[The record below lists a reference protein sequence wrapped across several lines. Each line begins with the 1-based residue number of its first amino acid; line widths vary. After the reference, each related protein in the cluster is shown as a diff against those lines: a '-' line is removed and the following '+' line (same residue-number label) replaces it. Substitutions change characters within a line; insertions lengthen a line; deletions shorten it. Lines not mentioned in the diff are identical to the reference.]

1 MSVTDEIK
9 SRIDIV
15 ELIGNTVQLKKAGRN
30 YKGLCPFHS
39 EKTPSFVV
47 FPDSQNWRCF
57 GACNEGGDVFN
68 FVMKREGWDFPET
81 LRFLAERAG
90 VELEALDS
98 HQAER
103 SEARDRLRGLLNDLA
118 HYFYEYLLTK
128 PDAEHARAYIAGRGL
143 NEQTVEAFG
152 LGYAPNSWDAGS
164 RYLLNLGYTA
174 QELIDAGVVV
184 VKEEGGTYDR
194 FRDRLVIPI
203 RDVRGGVVGFG
214 ARGFTPEAVPKYL
227 NSPQS
232 ELFDKS
238 SLLFGLDLA
247 RRTIRDGET
256 AVIVEGYMDAIQAH
270 QAGFSNVIAQMGT
283 ALTEAQLKLLSRYA
297 TKLILALDPDT
308 AGQLATDR
316 GREAI
321 QRVSHAAADQATA
334 DGVWDFD
341 QAEQSYHATRTIEFD
356 AHGMMRYEARLGF
369 DIRVIVL
376 PAGQDPDDLIRENP
390 GEWARLVENALPIVE
405 YAIQTAV
412 AGQNLDD
419 PKIKS
424 GIAARIAP
432 VINDIANPVERS
444 HYRQRLARM
453 LKVDERALFPEGSP
467 IPPPRGARSPKN
479 QPTPAPRP
487 ERSGAEI
494 NLNPTVWR
502 EAFGLAALIQ
512 HPRLIYRV
520 NRVLAECMP
529 VLDASG
535 YALAD
540 SLAAELTA
548 ADFAHPEHRLI
559 FDGWR
564 LALDQH
570 ESDPLPFLT
579 RTLDP
584 VSQSR
589 LLSWLDQ
596 PLYALEKRIT
606 QPGVEIAPDRI
617 YEAAIQA
624 LLDLRRQ
631 RLDEHIKELQFI
643 LSDIE
648 QSGEGLTVWDY
659 GEIIRQLLAA
669 RHRLDQ
675 ARRHFG
681 APGSHAKTLTLRA
694 RTPLP

>member
-9 SRIDIV
+9 SRLNIV
-15 ELIGNTVQLKKAGRN
+15 DLIGSTVQLKKAGRN
-30 YKGLCPFHS
+30 FKGLCPFHS

-68 FVMKREGWDFPET
+68 FIMKREGWDFPET
-81 LRFLAERAG
+81 LRFLAEKAG
-90 VELEALDS
+90 VELEPLDG

-103 SEARDRLRGLLNDLA
+103 NEARDRLRGLLNDLA
-118 HYFYEYLLTK
+118 HFFHQHLLTA
-128 PDAEHARAYIAGRGL
+128 PDAEIARRYVDGRGL
-143 NEQTVEAFG
+143 TEQTIEAFG
-152 LGYAPNSWDAGS
+152 IGYAPNSWDAGS
-164 RYLLNLGYTA
+164 RYLLNLGYTT

-184 VKEEGGTYDR
+184 EKDEGGTYDR

-232 ELFDKS
+232 ALFDKS

-283 ALTEAQLKLLSRYA
+283 ALTETQLKLLSRYA
-297 TKLILALDPDT
+297 TRLILALDPDT
-308 AGQLATDR
+308 AGQTATDR
-316 GREAI
+316 GREVI
-321 QRVSHAAADQATA
+321 ESVSRAAADQATA

-341 QAEQSYHATRTIEFD
+341 HAEQDYRATRTIEFD
-356 AHGMMRYEARLGF
+356 AKGMLRYEARLGF

-376 PAGQDPDDLIRENP
+376 PQGQDPDDLIRQNP
-390 GEWARLVENALPIVE
+390 DEWARLVANALPIVE
-405 YAIQTAV
+405 YVIQMAV

-419 PKIKS
+419 PKVKS
-424 GIAARIAP
+424 GIAARIVP
-432 VINDIANPVERS
+432 VIGDIASPVERS
-444 HYRQRLARM
+444 HYRQRLARL
-453 LKVDERALFPEGSP
+453 LKVDERALFPEGSAA
-467 IPPPRGARSPKN
+467 PPPRAARSSKTS
-479 QPTPAPRP
+479 PTSPVSKANPA
-487 ERSGAEI
+487 ADL

-502 EAFGLAALIQ
+502 EAFGLAALIR

-529 VLDASG
+529 VLEVDS
-535 YALAD
+535 YPLAA
-540 SLAAELTA
+540 SLANELTP

-559 FDGWR
+559 FDGWCH
-564 LALDQH
+564 ALDQH
-570 ESDPLPFLT
+570 ETDPLPFLT
-579 RTLDP
+579 QSLDP
-584 VSQSR
+584 LTQSR
-589 LLSWLDQ
+589 LASWLDQ
-596 PLYALEKRIT
+596 PLYALDK
-606 QPGVEIAPDRI
+606 QNMPPGVEIAPDRV

-631 RLDEHIKELQFI
+631 RLDEHIVEMQFL
-643 LSDIE
+643 LSDAE

-659 GEIIRQLLAA
+659 GEAIRLLISA

-681 APGSHAKTLTLRA
+681 APGSNAKTLTLRA